1 MCELNL
7 AYVIIKNEKLDADV
21 LQSTEIQV
29 LLSKLR
35 RGQKEDMHKDN
46 LPRIRLYL
54 FSVSGLINLR
64 NFLERHIWKLWVK
77 TWVI

>member
-7 AYVIIKNEKLDADV
+7 AYVIIKKEKLDADV
-21 LQSTEIQV
+21 LQSAQIQV

-35 RGQKEDMHKDN
+35 RGQKGDMHKDN
-46 LPRIRLYL
+46 LPRIKLYL

-77 TWVI
+77 TWMI